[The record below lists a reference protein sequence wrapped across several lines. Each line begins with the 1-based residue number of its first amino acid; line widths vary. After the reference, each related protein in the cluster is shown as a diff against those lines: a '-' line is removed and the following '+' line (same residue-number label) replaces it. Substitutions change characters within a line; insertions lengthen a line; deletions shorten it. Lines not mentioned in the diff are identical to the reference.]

1 MENTNIFY
9 ATGKR
14 KSSIAKVWLTP
25 GNGKFIVNNKEMNE
39 YFVQDSVQSMLTAP
53 LSLVEKKDSLDI
65 KITVL
70 AGGVSGQAG
79 AITLRVSRALLLIDS
94 DLRGI
99 LKDYGYLTRDSRMK
113 ERKKYGKKGARASY
127 QFSKR

>member
-53 LSLVEKKDSLDI
+53 LSLVEKKDAFDI

-70 AGGVSGQAG
+70 GGGVSGQAG
-79 AITLRVSRALLLIDS
+79 AITLGVSRALLLIDS

>member
-1 MENTNIFY
+1 MDNTNIFY

-53 LSLVEKKDSLDI
+53 LSLVEKKDAFDI

-70 AGGVSGQAG
+70 GGGVSGQAG
-79 AITLRVSRALLLIDS
+79 AITLGVSRALLLVDA

>member
-14 KSSIAKVWLTP
+14 KSSIAKVWLRP
-25 GNGKFIVNNKEMNE
+25 GNGKFIVNNKNMDE
-39 YFVQDSVQSMLTAP
+39 YFVQDTVRSMLASP
-53 LSLVEKKDSLDI
+53 LALVEKTNAFDV

-70 AGGVSGQAG
+70 GGGISGQAG
-79 AITLRVSRALLLIDS
+79 AIVLGLARALLLVDS

>member
-1 MENTNIFY
+1 MENTNTFY

-25 GNGKFIVNNKEMNE
+25 GNGKFIVNNKSMNE
-39 YFVQDSVQSMLTAP
+39 YFVQDSVQDMLTAP
-53 LSLVEKKDSLDI
+53 LTLVEKKDAFDI

-70 AGGVSGQAG
+70 GGGVSGQAG
-79 AITLRVSRALLLIDS
+79 AITLGLSRALLLVDS

>member
-1 MENTNIFY
+1 MENTNTFY

-14 KSSIAKVWLTP
+14 KSSIAKVWITP
-25 GNGKFIVNNKEMNE
+25 GKGKFIVNNKNMDE

-53 LSLVEKKDSLDI
+53 LTLVEKKDAFDI

-70 AGGVSGQAG
+70 GGGVSGQAG
-79 AITLRVSRALLLIDS
+79 AITLGLSRALLLVDS

-113 ERKKYGKKGARASY
+113 ERKKYGKKGARASF

>member
-1 MENTNIFY
+1 MENTNTFY

-25 GNGKFIVNNKEMNE
+25 GNGRFIVNNKDMNE
-39 YFVQDSVQSMLTAP
+39 YFVQDTVRDMLTAP
-53 LSLVEKKDSLDI
+53 LSLVEKKDAFDI

-70 AGGVSGQAG
+70 GGGVSGQAG
-79 AITLRVSRALLLIDS
+79 AITLGLSRALLLVDP

>member
-1 MENTNIFY
+1 MDNTNIFY

-25 GNGKFIVNNKEMNE
+25 GNGKFIVNNKDMNE

-53 LSLVEKKDSLDI
+53 LSLVEKKDAFDI

-70 AGGVSGQAG
+70 GGGVSGQAG
-79 AITLRVSRALLLIDS
+79 AITLGVSRALLLVDA

>member
-14 KSSIAKVWLTP
+14 KSSIAKVWLRP
-25 GNGKFIVNNKEMNE
+25 GNGKFIVNNKNMDE
-39 YFVQDSVQSMLTAP
+39 YFVQDTVRSMLASP
-53 LSLVEKKDSLDI
+53 LALVEKTNAFDV

-70 AGGVSGQAG
+70 GGGVSGQAG
-79 AITLRVSRALLLIDS
+79 AIVLGLARALLLVDS

>member
-1 MENTNIFY
+1 MFY

-25 GNGKFIVNNKEMNE
+25 GKGKFIVNNKNMNE

-53 LSLVEKKDSLDI
+53 LTLVEKNDAFDI

-70 AGGVSGQAG
+70 GGGVSGQAG
-79 AITLRVSRALLLIDS
+79 AITLGLSRALLLVDS

-113 ERKKYGKKGARASY
+113 ERKKYGKKGARASF

>member
-1 MENTNIFY
+1 MEKTNIFY

-39 YFVQDSVQSMLTAP
+39 YFVQDSVRSMLTAP

-70 AGGVSGQAG
+70 GGGVSGQAG
-79 AITLRVSRALLLIDS
+79 AITLGVSRALLLIDS

>member
-14 KSSIAKVWLTP
+14 KSSIAKVWLRP
-25 GNGKFIVNNKEMNE
+25 GNGKFIVNNKNVDE
-39 YFVQDSVQSMLTAP
+39 YFVQDTVRTMLASP
-53 LSLVEKKDSLDI
+53 LALVEKTNAFDVN
-65 KITVL
+65 ITVL
-70 AGGVSGQAG
+70 GGGVSGQAG
-79 AITLRVSRALLLIDS
+79 AIVLGLARALLLVDS

>member
-14 KSSIAKVWLTP
+14 KSSIAKVWLRP
-25 GNGKFIVNNKEMNE
+25 GNGKFIVNNKNMDE
-39 YFVQDSVQSMLTAP
+39 YFVQDTARSMLASP
-53 LSLVEKKDSLDI
+53 LALVKKTNAFDV

-70 AGGVSGQAG
+70 GGGVSGQAG
-79 AITLRVSRALLLIDS
+79 AIVLGLARALLLVDS

>member
-1 MENTNIFY
+1 MENTNTFY

-25 GNGKFIVNNKEMNE
+25 GNGKFVVNNKEMNE
-39 YFVQDSVQSMLTAP
+39 YFVQDSVQSMLKAP
-53 LSLVEKKDSLDI
+53 LSLVEKTDAFDI
-65 KITVL
+65 KISVL
-70 AGGVSGQAG
+70 GGGVSGQAG
-79 AITLRVSRALLLIDS
+79 AITLGLSRALLLVDS

>member
-14 KSSIAKVWLTP
+14 KSSIAKVWITP
-25 GNGKFIVNNKEMNE
+25 GKGKFIVNNKNMTD
-39 YFVQDSVQSMLTAP
+39 YFVQDTVQSMLTAP
-53 LSLVEKKDSLDI
+53 LTLVEKKDAFDI
-65 KITVL
+65 KISVL
-70 AGGVSGQAG
+70 GGGVSGQAG
-79 AITLRVSRALLLIDS
+79 AVRLGIARALLLVDS

>member
-14 KSSIAKVWLTP
+14 KSSIAKVWLRP
-25 GNGKFIVNNKEMNE
+25 GNGKFIVNNKNMDE
-39 YFVQDSVQSMLTAP
+39 YFVQDTARSMLASP
-53 LSLVEKKDSLDI
+53 LALVEKTNAFDV

-70 AGGVSGQAG
+70 GGGVSGQAG
-79 AITLRVSRALLLIDS
+79 AIVLGLARALLLFDS

>member
-1 MENTNIFY
+1 MENTNTFY

-39 YFVQDSVQSMLTAP
+39 YFVQDSVQSMLKAP
-53 LSLVEKKDSLDI
+53 LSLVEKTDAFDI
-65 KITVL
+65 KISVL
-70 AGGVSGQAG
+70 GGGVSGQAG
-79 AITLRVSRALLLIDS
+79 AITLGLSRALLLVDS

>member
-1 MENTNIFY
+1 MEQTNIFY

-25 GNGKFIVNNKEMNE
+25 GNGKFVVNNKEKNE
-39 YFVQDSVQSMLTAP
+39 YFVQNSVQSMLDAP
-53 LSLVEKKDSLDI
+53 LTLVEKKDAFDLN
-65 KITVL
+65 ITVL
-70 AGGVSGQAG
+70 GGGVSGQAG
-79 AITLRVSRALLLIDS
+79 AITLGISRALLLVDS

>member
-1 MENTNIFY
+1 MNNTDTFY

-14 KSSIAKVWLTP
+14 KSSIAKVWLKP
-25 GNGKFIVNNKEMNE
+25 GNGKFIVNNKEMTD
-39 YFVQDSVQSMLTAP
+39 YFVQDSVQSILTAP
-53 LSLVEKKDSLDI
+53 LSLVEKQNDFDI

-70 AGGVSGQAG
+70 GGGVSGQAG
-79 AITLRVSRALLLIDS
+79 AITLGLSRALLLVDS
-94 DLRGI
+94 DLRGV
-99 LKDYGYLTRDSRMK
+99 LKDYGYLTRDSRTK

>member
-1 MENTNIFY
+1 MENTNTFY

-14 KSSIAKVWLTP
+14 KSSIAKVWITP
-25 GNGKFIVNNKEMNE
+25 GKGKFIVNNKNMDE

-53 LSLVEKKDSLDI
+53 LTLVEKKDSFDI

-70 AGGVSGQAG
+70 GGGVSGQAG
-79 AITLRVSRALLLIDS
+79 AITLGISRALLLVDS

-113 ERKKYGKKGARASY
+113 ERKKYGKKGARASF

>member
-1 MENTNIFY
+1 MDNTNIFY

-14 KSSIAKVWLTP
+14 KSSIAKVWLRP
-25 GNGKFIVNNKEMNE
+25 GHGKFVVNNRNMDE
-39 YFVQDSVQSMLTAP
+39 YFVQDSVQTMLTSP
-53 LSLVEKKDSLDI
+53 LTLVEKNNAFDI
-65 KITVL
+65 NITVL
-70 AGGVSGQAG
+70 GGGVSGQAG
-79 AITLRVSRALLLIDS
+79 AITLGLARALLLVDA

-99 LKDYGYLTRDSRMK
+99 LKDHGYLTRDSRMK

>member
-1 MENTNIFY
+1 LENTNIFY

-14 KSSIAKVWLTP
+14 KSSIAKVWITP
-25 GNGKFIVNNKEMNE
+25 GKGKFIVNNKNMNE

-53 LSLVEKKDSLDI
+53 LSLVEKKDAFDI

-70 AGGVSGQAG
+70 GGGVSGQAG
-79 AITLRVSRALLLIDS
+79 AITLGLSRALLLVDS

>member
-70 AGGVSGQAG
+70 VGGVSGQAG

>member
-14 KSSIAKVWLTP
+14 KSSIAKVWITP
-25 GNGKFIVNNKEMNE
+25 GKGNFIVNNKNMNE
-39 YFVQDSVQSMLTAP
+39 YFVQDSVQSILTAP
-53 LSLVEKKDSLDI
+53 LSLVQKKDAFDI

-70 AGGVSGQAG
+70 GGGVSGQAG
-79 AITLRVSRALLLIDS
+79 AITLGLSRALLLVDS

-113 ERKKYGKKGARASY
+113 ERKKYGKKGARASF

>member
-1 MENTNIFY
+1 MENTNTFY

-25 GNGKFIVNNKEMNE
+25 GNGKFIVNNKSMNE
-39 YFVQDSVQSMLTAP
+39 YFVQDTVQDMLTAP
-53 LSLVEKKDSLDI
+53 LTLVEKKDAFDI

-70 AGGVSGQAG
+70 GGGVSGQAG
-79 AITLRVSRALLLIDS
+79 AITLGLSRALLLVDS

>member
-14 KSSIAKVWLTP
+14 KSSIAKVWITP
-25 GNGKFIVNNKEMNE
+25 GKGKFIVNNKNMNE

-53 LSLVEKKDSLDI
+53 LSLVEKKDAFDI

-70 AGGVSGQAG
+70 GGGVSGQAG
-79 AITLRVSRALLLIDS
+79 AITLGLSRALLLVDS

>member
-1 MENTNIFY
+1 MENTNTFY

-39 YFVQDSVQSMLTAP
+39 YFVQDSVQSMLKAP
-53 LSLVEKKDSLDI
+53 LSLVEKKDAFDI

-70 AGGVSGQAG
+70 GGGVSGQAG
-79 AITLRVSRALLLIDS
+79 AITLGLSRALLLVDA

>member
-1 MENTNIFY
+1 MDNTNIFY

-25 GNGKFIVNNKEMNE
+25 GKGKFIVNNKEMNE
-39 YFVQDSVQSMLTAP
+39 YFVQDSVQNMLTAP
-53 LSLVEKKDSLDI
+53 LSLVEKKDAFDI

-70 AGGVSGQAG
+70 GGGVSGQAG
-79 AITLRVSRALLLIDS
+79 AITLGLSRALLLVDA

>member
-14 KSSIAKVWLTP
+14 KSSIAKVWLRP
-25 GNGKFIVNNKEMNE
+25 GNGKFIVNNKNMDE
-39 YFVQDSVQSMLTAP
+39 YFVQDTVRSMLASP
-53 LSLVEKKDSLDI
+53 LALVEKTNAFDV

-70 AGGVSGQAG
+70 GGGVSGQAG
-79 AITLRVSRALLLIDS
+79 AIVLGLARALLLVDS
-94 DLRGI
+94 DLRAI

>member
-1 MENTNIFY
+1 MDNTNIFY

-14 KSSIAKVWLTP
+14 KSSIAKVWIKP
-25 GNGKFIVNNKEMNE
+25 GKGEFIVNNKNMKE
-39 YFVQDSVQSMLTAP
+39 YFVQDTVQSMLEAP
-53 LSLVEKKDSLDI
+53 LALVEKKEAFDI

-70 AGGVSGQAG
+70 GGGVSGQAG
-79 AITLRVSRALLLIDS
+79 AITLGISRALLLVDP

>member
-1 MENTNIFY
+1 MEQTNIFY

-25 GNGKFIVNNKEMNE
+25 GNGKFVVNNKEMNE
-39 YFVQDSVQSMLTAP
+39 YFVQDSVQSMLEAP
-53 LSLVEKKDSLDI
+53 LALVEKKDAFDI

-70 AGGVSGQAG
+70 GGGVSGQAG
-79 AITLRVSRALLLIDS
+79 AITLGLSRALLLVDS